1 MEIISGLMNQPKTQS
16 AEEIIPTLCDRL
28 AHARLASD
36 KRAAILTLKGFSR
49 QYRESVVANGLRGLI
64 STLKKFTIDTD
75 IIKACLETILILFI
89 RGEGDDDL
97 TRNWF
102 SQQSRTQN
110 GKYPSPLLMKQDS
123 STIDQ
128 FSLWIA
134 DEITQCDENIA
145 VIVSLLENTDFYVR
159 LYTLQLLEA
168 LVSMRATKTKD
179 LLLNCPLGI
188 SSLVQVL
195 DDVHDP
201 VRNEAVL
208 LLMAVVN
215 DNFNIQ
221 KLVAFENTFDKLFE
235 IIHEEGDIRGSI
247 VVQDCLTLVSNLL
260 KYNVSNQKLFLETN
274 CLPKLSYLI
283 AEPLGEDEVVWN
295 DQRLQNIEIA
305 LDIVKLFVLSGND
318 STKTN
323 QDAFFNADIFLYILR
338 LAFSPNT
345 PNSLRPHALLT
356 VADLISKNNEIQQ
369 GFSDIDV
376 PYIDPSQPKQSQTYK
391 DPVPVVV
398 ALLNWCLFVNSVHL
412 FDIRVAASYLL
423 RAYFDGNDEGKANF
437 LNDQIA
443 DFYGEDLPEDDSEE
457 VDGEVREKID
467 EKNQHCVNGEINTD
481 PNTVNGITKMEDE
494 LNSETN
500 GIPIMDPKE
509 VPIANI
515 FKALLEYDPEVK
527 LNPYKIWFSSTI
539 LIYLI
544 SGSED
549 AKEVVRGVTAGDEE
563 SGEEVLSA
571 IQAMLN
577 LLLTTLNGQDERISI
592 GYLML
597 LIVMLYEDFESVDDF
612 LSESSNLK
620 TLLQFLVQS
629 STQSLLVQ
637 GLVTILIGITFE
649 FSSKDSPI
657 PRVELHALI
666 LKILGKDTYGFK
678 ISQFKENALFAEYK
692 EEDIFRPD
700 RDETGLPRVFFS
712 PIFVWLIKDNYYRIK
727 NTLNQ
732 DPNLGSNGRIS
743 YEKFEL
749 LQDQYHGLKN
759 TYDVLCETSRKIE
772 ENTQGLLTKTTADLE
787 EVSDKLQKAE
797 IELSDLTK
805 KHSELTA
812 KFTDTCDQLSMSQ
825 KLYKDL
831 SETSS
836 KQSKELQTIADRIS
850 QRDTRIGNLEQ
861 ELNQVLAQKNKAEDG
876 INKMS
881 RELFQ
886 LTKEKDELQK
896 KVKRL
901 EKDIQNYA
909 KQQEKL
915 ESSLKQKSDE
925 ASSMK
930 AKLDGVL
937 KDLQDATSSRTSIE
951 KALQDEKT
959 LNSKNQAIIDQM
971 TEKLRSIANTCN
983 QLSSS
988 KAELEEELASSHEK
1002 FDKELKSSWERVQLM
1017 SSSENNLKLLTEKL
1031 QEEKGA
1037 LDKNIELLKAENDAA
1052 ILKLE
1057 TDNKNLEEKLSKL
1070 NSELEIS
1077 KTLCIKYEGEIRN
1090 LNLSLKKTADQAAEL
1105 KKSHDLNLKEQ
1116 SEYHQQALA
1125 LAKSHSDKQT
1135 GALESDMTV
1144 LQEKIEEL
1152 IADGEV
1158 MKSDLVSH
1166 QYELAETK
1174 GSLALRDSE
1183 LSETSANLKR
1193 IQSQVS
1199 ELQLSKQN
1207 LEHELKR
1214 VKKDSDSAILSLEST
1229 VDELTKV
1236 KAGLENELDD
1246 LAVELESKEADLRK
1260 ELTSLSEELSSAEA
1274 EKKSLSSTMEMI
1286 SERIEEKDKE
1296 SESLLKELKAK
1307 ASEIKHLEEQ
1317 LFTMTS
1323 ERDETEQRADAY
1335 SKDIEKL
1342 TSDVSDLK
1350 EKLES
1355 SLDEAENKDQ
1365 ALQALEVKLEESKS
1379 KSLEKISALTKE
1391 IDNVKGVL
1399 EKKLQEF
1406 EKERAL
1412 LSENSSS
1419 ATKEYSEQVTR
1430 LEEELTSLESS
1441 TSVRI
1446 GTLES
1451 ERTKLEET
1459 ISDLTASR
1467 DKLMN
1472 EIGSKDAKV
1481 SELKKSVKDLEAQF
1495 KDSQNKLIDVTK
1507 EASRAKNLE
1516 DKLEKITKNL
1526 SFAEDNLKTKEN
1538 DLKNSN
1544 DILKKLKSEMRK
1556 LESSKDEVAKKLDG
1570 SNSSNLKKEEEYQ
1583 STVKKLKNDLSHLSS
1598 LKNQLEIDLSK
1609 STDRLSSLEAETH
1622 SEKVAILKKVK
1633 ALEAETSFL
1642 HHKLEE
1648 VQKSKNEIEAEAV
1661 ASAEKLTEMN
1671 SELEME
1677 IKSLKD
1683 KKASE
1688 DSKDSQEISSLKLS
1702 LRSLTTKNTELENDI
1717 QDFKMLRDENSK
1729 LNAEILKMK
1738 EAMVDKS
1745 ELDDMILVMEDLD
1758 EKKSKYKELAK
1769 ALGADVSS
1777 DEEDEDDDDSEE

>member
-1 MEIISGLMNQPKTQS
+1 MEIISGLMNQQKTQS

-110 GKYPSPLLMKQDS
+110 GKYPSPLLMKQES

-145 VIVSLLENTDFYVR
+145 VIVSLLENKDFYVR

-208 LLMAVVN
+208 LLMAVAN

-221 KLVAFENTFDKLFE
+221 KLVAFESTFDKLFE

-376 PYIDPSQPKQSQTYK
+376 PYIDPSQPKQSQTYS
-391 DPVPVVV
+391 DPIPVVV

-437 LNDQIA
+437 LHDQIA
-443 DFYGEDLPEDDSEE
+443 DFYGEDLPEDDIEE
-457 VDGEVREKID
+457 VDEEVREKIE
-467 EKNQHCVNGEINTD
+467 EKNQDSVNGKTSTD
-481 PNTVNGITKMEDE
+481 PSTVNGIPKTEDE
-494 LNSETN
+494 LNSENN
-500 GIPIMDPKE
+500 GIQVPIVNLKE

-515 FKALLEYDPEVK
+515 FKALLEYDPEAK

-544 SGSED
+544 NASED

-571 IQAMLN
+571 IQAMLS

-597 LIVMLYEDFESVDDF
+597 LIVILYEDFESVDDF

-620 TLLQFLVQS
+620 ALLQFLAQS

-657 PRVELHALI
+657 PRVELHSLI

-700 RDETGLPRVFFS
+700 KDETGLPRVFFS
-712 PIFVWLIKDNYYRIK
+712 PIVVRLIKDNYYRIK

-749 LQDQYHGLKN
+749 LQDQYHDLKH

-772 ENTQGLLTKTTADLE
+772 EDTQGLLTKTTADLE
-787 EVSDKLQKAE
+787 EVSDKLQKTE

-805 KHSELTA
+805 RHSELTA

-825 KLYKDL
+825 KLYKAL

-836 KQSKELQTIADRIS
+836 KQSNELQIVADRIS

-861 ELNQVLAQKNKAEDG
+861 ELNQVQAQKNKAEDG

-925 ASSMK
+925 ASSLK
-930 AKLDGVL
+930 TKLDGVL
-937 KDLQDATSSRTSIE
+937 KDLQGATCSKTSIE
-951 KALQDEKT
+951 RALQDEKM
-959 LNSKNQAIIDQM
+959 LNSKNQALIDEM

-988 KAELEEELASSHEK
+988 KAELEEELASTNEK

-1017 SSSENNLKLLTEKL
+1017 SSSENNLKLLIEKL
-1031 QEEKGA
+1031 QEENGS
-1037 LDKNIELLKAENDAA
+1037 LDKNIELLKAENAAA

-1057 TDNKNLEEKLSKL
+1057 TDNTNLEEKLSKL
-1070 NSELEIS
+1070 YSELEAS
-1077 KTLCIKYEGEIRN
+1077 RTLCIKYEGEIRN
-1090 LNLSLKKTADQAAEL
+1090 LNLSLKKTADQTAEL

-1116 SEYHQQALA
+1116 SEFHQQALA

-1135 GALESDMTV
+1135 GTLESEMTV
-1144 LQEKIEEL
+1144 LQEEIEEL
-1152 IADGEV
+1152 IAEREV
-1158 MKSDLVSH
+1158 LKCDLVS
-1166 QYELAETK
+1166 YKSDLAETK
-1174 GSLALRDSE
+1174 GTLALRDSE
-1183 LSETSANLKR
+1183 LNETFTNLEG

-1199 ELQLSKQN
+1199 ELQLSKKNTEQ
-1207 LEHELKR
+1207 ELKK
-1214 VKKDSDSAILSLEST
+1214 VKEDSGSAVLSLEST
-1229 VDELTKV
+1229 IDELTKV
-1236 KAGLENELDD
+1236 KSGLENELDD
-1246 LAVELESKEADLRK
+1246 LAVEFESKEAELKK

-1286 SERIEEKDKE
+1286 SQRIEEKDKE
-1296 SESLLKELKAK
+1296 SESLLKDLKDK
-1307 ASEIKHLEEQ
+1307 ASEIKQLEEQ
-1317 LFTMTS
+1317 LFEMTS
-1323 ERDETEQRADAY
+1323 ERDETEQRADTY
-1335 SKDIEKL
+1335 SKEIEKL

-1355 SLDEAENKDQ
+1355 SLDEAQNKDQ
-1365 ALQALEVKLEESKS
+1365 ALQALEDKLEESKS
-1379 KSLEKISALTKE
+1379 KSLAKISELTKE
-1391 IDNVKGVL
+1391 IDSVKGVL

-1406 EKERAL
+1406 ERERVL
-1412 LSENSSS
+1412 LSQNSSS

-1451 ERTKLEET
+1451 ERTKLEES

-1467 DKLMN
+1467 DKLKN
-1472 EIGSKDAKV
+1472 EVGSKDAKV
-1481 SELKKSVKDLEAQF
+1481 SELKKSVQGLEAQF
-1495 KDSQNKLIDVTK
+1495 KDSQNKLIDV
-1507 EASRAKNLE
+1507 ASRAKILE
-1516 DKLEKITKNL
+1516 DKLEITTTNL
-1526 SFAEDNLKTKEN
+1526 NFSEDNLKVKEN
-1538 DLKNSN
+1538 FLKKSN
-1544 DILKKLKSEMRK
+1544 DILTKLESEMRELK
-1556 LESSKDEVAKKLDG
+1556 SSKDELAKKLDG
-1570 SNSSNLKKEEEYQ
+1570 SNSAKLKKEEKYE
-1583 STVKKLKNDLSHLSS
+1583 SIVKKLKHDLSHLSS
-1598 LKNQLEIDLSK
+1598 IKNQLEIDLSK
-1609 STDRLSSLEAETH
+1609 STDRVSNLEAETH
-1622 SEKVAILKKVK
+1622 SEKMAILTKVQ
-1633 ALEAETSFL
+1633 ALEAEISSL
-1642 HHKLEE
+1642 HGKLEG

-1661 ASAEKLTEMN
+1661 SSVEKLTEMN

-1677 IKSLKD
+1677 IKSMKD

-1688 DSKDSQEISSLKLS
+1688 GSKDSQEISSMKLS
-1702 LRSLTTKNTELENDI
+1702 LKSLTTKNTELEKGI
-1717 QDFKMLRDENSK
+1717 QDFKKLRYENSK
-1729 LNAEILKMK
+1729 LNAEIFKMK
-1738 EAMVDKS
+1738 ETMVDKS

-1758 EKKSKYKELAK
+1758 EKKCKYKQLAK
-1769 ALGADVSS
+1769 ASGADVSS
-1777 DEEDEDDDDSEE
+1777 DEEDEDDDDIEE